1 MKRGLLLVIIL
12 LIVPFVSASIYTD
25 SSLAAKYN
33 LGNSIQLNGY
43 LVETTNVSG
52 LLNVFLACDNQTQQ
66 LGAKSINVNAQES
79 ANFAF
84 NLPITGSLIGNCK
97 FLLVLNDFNN
107 SIIEQYETS
116 GFEVTKNLNSEF
128 EISAPEFQLGDKL
141 IISGGV
147 KTLDSKEINGV
158 AVIYI
163 KKDGVNYIVDTK
175 NINGGLL
182 NYETELASIP
192 AGSYSIDIET
202 SDLNGNEELFENALS
217 FNLYNELIVA
227 AQFSKSN
234 YLPGDVLTITGN
246 VHKKTGPNVEDTKI
260 DILFE
265 NQTFTSDVKD
275 GKYSFTNILDK
286 KIKSY
291 SHEVK
296 FTVRDSKGNIGEQVI
311 NFEVTPIP
319 TNLDVELDKP
329 GYIPEDT
336 ITIKPHLYD
345 QAHDILQRDLKIKI
359 TDVDGNV
366 VIDSTKQTTD
376 VIGFKLQQFSK
387 PGEWKLDMESE
398 GLKLSKT
405 INVEKIETLNVD
417 LVGQTLVIKNMGNE
431 LYNNNVDIDSDGI
444 VKSQGVRL
452 KPSEQTSIELYKL
465 FNDGNHIINVLGKNF
480 TVSIVDP
487 RNIIEKGID
496 GLGSVTGY
504 YAVNKY
510 GNLAGNAYLVLL
522 IIVLIIILS
531 LILKFSIKKS
541 LSKKPDHIKR
551 KFDSVFSPKSVEKQE
566 RKYDF
571 KFGKADEHDIA
582 DFRKRMTD
590 KINAERRNQF
600 MLPNER
606 KNEEEKGPFSMF
618 K

>member
-1 MKRGLLLVIIL
+1 MKRGILFLIIL
-12 LIVPFVSASIYTD
+12 LIVPFVFASMHTD
-25 SSLAAKYN
+25 SSLASKYN

-43 LVETTNVSG
+43 LVEAGNVSS
-52 LLNVFLACDNQTQQ
+52 LLNVFLVCDNQTQQ

-84 NLPITGSLIGNCK
+84 KLPITGSLTGSCK
-97 FLLVLNDFNN
+97 FLMVLNDFNN
-107 SIIEQYETS
+107 NVIEQYETS
-116 GFEVTKNLNSEF
+116 VFEITKDLDSKF
-128 EISAPEFQLGDKL
+128 EISASEFQLGDKL
-141 IISGGV
+141 TISGGV
-147 KTLDSKEINGV
+147 KTLDSKEINGIS
-158 AVIYI
+158 VIYI
-163 KKDGVNYIVDTK
+163 KKDGVNYLVDTK
-175 NINGGLL
+175 NINDGLFS
-182 NYETELASIP
+182 YETELASIP
-192 AGSYSIDIET
+192 AGSYSVDIKI
-202 SDLNGNEELFENALS
+202 SDSSGNEELFENALS
-217 FNLYNELIVA
+217 FNLYNELIIS

-234 YLPGDVLTITGN
+234 YLPGDVLTVAGS

-286 KIKSY
+286 NIKSY

-296 FTVRDSKGNIGEQVI
+296 FIIKDSKGNIGEQVI
-311 NFEVTPIP
+311 NFKVTPIP

-345 QAHDILQRDLKIKI
+345 QAHDILQRALKIKI
-359 TDVDGNV
+359 TDIDGNV
-366 VIDSTKQTTD
+366 ALDSAKQTTD
-376 VIGFKLQQFSK
+376 TIEYKLPQFSK
-387 PGEWKLDMESE
+387 PGDWKLDMESE
-398 GLKLSKT
+398 GLKLSKS
-405 INVEKIETLNVD
+405 ISIEKIETLNID

-431 LYNNNVDIDSDGI
+431 LYNDKVDIDSDGI
-444 VKSQGVRL
+444 IKSQEVRL

-465 FNDGNHIINVLGKNF
+465 FDDGTHIINVLGKNF

-487 RNIIEKGID
+487 RNILEKGID

-510 GNLAGNAYLVLL
+510 GNLAGKSYLVLL
-522 IIVLIIILS
+522 TIVFIAILS

-551 KFDSVFSPKSVEKQE
+551 KFDSVFSPKAVEKQE

-582 DFRKRMTD
+582 DFRKRITD
-590 KINAERRNQF
+590 KINSERRNQF

-606 KNEEEKGPFSMF
+606 KKEEEKGPFSMF